1 MQPWTGRGVLVTQ
14 SRSSW
19 RNWPMLDVRVGWNAG
34 ERLEQIAAL
43 EQMGVTWLI
52 SNVIG
57 DDPAASEDT
66 IRKFGTEVVQMQGS

>member
-1 MQPWTGRGVLVTQ
+1 
-14 SRSSW
+14 
-19 RNWPMLDVRVGWNAG
+19 
-34 ERLEQIAAL
+34 
-43 EQMGVTWLI
+43 MGVTWLI